1 MELIFFT
8 LLIGILVFIVGKI
21 LEDKLTQIEER
32 LNSIENKLNKKS

>member
-21 LEDKLTQIEER
+21 LEDKLTQIEEK
-32 LNSIENKLNKKS
+32 LNTIENKLNKKS